1 MQNLYNA
8 NVRKVIVMGLA
19 PIGCTP
25 HYLWQYGSENGECVD
40 EINNVVIEFNYA
52 MKYMVYELNHELQG
66 AILTFCDAFEGSMDI
81 LTNRQRYGESFGQHV
96 TCSLRQ
102 VQCLLTDSVSFQV
115 LRQQQMLVVG
125 WASMED

>member
-8 NVRKVIVMGLA
+8 NVRKVVVMGLA

-52 MKYMVYELNHELQG
+52 MKYMVYELNHELPG
-66 AILTFCDAFEGSMDI
+66 AMITFCDAFEGSMDI
-81 LTNRQRYGESFGQHV
+81 LTNRQRYGESPDRHV
-96 TCSLRQ
+96 TLLPQAKVRCP
-102 VQCLLTDSVSFQV
+102 LTDHLCLSRF
-115 LRQQQMLVVG
+115 
-125 WASMED
+125 